1 MLKFIHI
8 LLVPML
14 VLDSNPSSKLI
25 LLYVQVQS
33 TLYTLGQ
40 FLFKVFLYQILTCSF
55 LSETNVSTMA
65 GNNPKNKSGSFVSIK
80 YYIHSI
86 LKAESSLI

>member
-1 MLKFIHI
+1 MLKFLHI
-8 LLVPML
+8 LLVPTL

-33 TLYTLGQ
+33 MYTLGQ
-40 FLFKVFLYQILTCSF
+40 FLFKVFLYQILTCFF

-65 GNNPKNKSGSFVSIK
+65 GNNPKNKSGSFVSIE

-86 LKAESSLI
+86 LEAESTLI